1 MTKVLGFGRGGA
13 LLAAAILASGAV
25 RSVVPVFPVTRRR
38 DDDPLRVPGIEPD
51 NRGRRA
57 EKDAI
62 ALAKAE
68 AKRQRKAAK
77 RVEK

>member
-1 MTKVLGFGRGGA
+1 MTRGDCSTCDHKPRN
-13 LLAAAILASGAV
+13 AADGEIERRYAV
-25 RSVVPVFPVTRRR
+25 WPPRQ
-38 DDDPLRVPGIEPD
+38 EPD

-77 RVEK
+77 RAARANARA